1 MDIFDTS
8 SAGEASLQFGR
19 EMTDVLSNF
28 MMTGQG
34 QAFLA
39 ATAERGPGGKFTGK
53 LSQQRLTE
61 LLRGGNVP
69 DALSQ
74 ASAAIQGGGRETQL
88 SFMTN
93 KTALANEFMSRDSA
107 VKDVVDMVRQ
117 YAERGGVGG
126 DDGTKLILKSLLG
139 IDGRRAEMMMK
150 VAKDYEAE
158 SSAKLKAQMQEL
170 GTEELAYKLRTRGT
184 IAGIKQYV
192 SGSFSDLG
200 VDIREGSAGLMA
212 GVQEKLQV
220 VQDYFAGVERAPI
233 SAASAPIAMRA
244 AMAAPVDLASFGGRG
259 IGGTLASNRIALQV
273 QMGQASPEMFSG
285 GISSDTKAKIDAALS
300 DPAKRA
306 QIQKILSRAQ
316 YSGSDYDAVMLKAQ
330 LSGALGGGL
339 FGAKA
344 GDEWRKYVMSQFAEG
359 RDLLTFD
366 SNVSKGILFGASPIE
381 QTLDQAGLSSSA
393 LTAAKELLTGE
404 KSSGR
409 LALAGSLAAAG
420 IGAKGEDLLGEEV
433 TRLGNLG
440 QLRGMSEEER
450 KKAAAQSLL
459 DKYTAQGIGIEKGS
473 VTAEDLTSVLEF
485 TRTYGAGEASKL
497 FSAARLGL
505 SGEGTKA
512 AVGALAS
519 GTVAGMF
526 EKLGMGAELNTF
538 VSSLA
543 AGGGATGFEAL
554 LTSDKL
560 QGITADSDPLL
571 RRLGEL
577 SAGLKKVRRQT
588 TPMTLEDFA
597 KSMGSTK
604 DAIGQAVSPE
614 RLSQLLQDNV
624 LNTQEMEELYVSGA
638 AGSFA
643 AEARQRTGGVVFD
656 KDNPQPAIN
665 DQIYNNLVSLTEQ
678 NRLNLQVAQSKA
690 GAPVVATPGNT
701 VIR

>member
-1 MDIFDTS
+1 M
-8 SAGEASLQFGR
+8 
-19 EMTDVLSNF
+19 N
-28 MMTGQG
+28 
-34 QAFLA
+34 
-39 ATAERGPGGKFTGK
+39 
-53 LSQQRLTE
+53 
-61 LLRGGNVP
+61 
-69 DALSQ
+69 
-74 ASAAIQGGGRETQL
+74 
-88 SFMTN
+88 N

-126 DDGTKLILKSLLG
+126 DDGTKHVLKTLLG
-139 IDGRRAEMMMK
+139 IDGQRAEMMMK

-158 SSAKLKAQMQEL
+158 ATAKLKAQMQEL
-170 GTEELAYKLRTRGT
+170 GAEELAYKLKTRGS

-192 SGSFSDLG
+192 SGTFSDLG
-200 VDIREGSAGLMA
+200 VGIREGAAGIMA
-212 GVQEKLQV
+212 GAQQTLQG
-220 VQDYFAGVERAPI
+220 VQDYFAGVERSPI
-233 SAASAPIAMRA
+233 SAASAPSAMRA
-244 AMAAPVDLASFGGRG
+244 AMSAPTDLARFGGTG
-259 IGGTLASNRIALQV
+259 IGATLGANRTALQI
-273 QMGQASPEMFSG
+273 QLGQASPEMFKG
-285 GISSDTKAKIDAALS
+285 GMSDSVKSQIDAALA
-300 DPAKRA
+300 DPAKRERV
-306 QIQKILSRAQ
+306 QKILSNAQ
-316 YSGSDYDAVMLKAQ
+316 YSGSDYDAVSLKAE

-339 FGAKA
+339 FSAGA
-344 GDEWRKYVMSQFAEG
+344 GDDWRRYVMSQFSEG

-366 SNVSKGILFGASPIE
+366 PSLSTKGILFGASPIE
-381 QTLDQAGLSSSA
+381 ETLDRSGLSGKGLA
-393 LTAAKELLTGE
+393 AAKELLTGE
-404 KSSGR
+404 KSAGR

-420 IGAKGEDLLGEEV
+420 IGTKGEDLLGEEV
-433 TRLGNLG
+433 SRLGSLG
-440 QLRGMSEEER
+440 QLKGMSGEER

-459 DKYTAQGIGIEKGS
+459 DKYIAQGIGIEKGS

-512 AVGALAS
+512 AVGALSS

-526 EKLGMGAELNTF
+526 EKLGMGEELNTF

-543 AGGGATGFEAL
+543 GGGGAKGFEAL

-571 RRLGEL
+571 GRLAQL
-577 SAGLKKVRRQT
+577 SAGLKKVRKQT
-588 TPMTLEDFA
+588 TPMTIEEFA
-597 KSMGSTK
+597 KSVGSTK
-604 DAIGQAVSPE
+604 EAVGQAVSPE
-614 RLSQLLQDNV
+614 RLRQLLDDNL
-624 LNTQEMEELYVSGA
+624 LNTQEMEELYVGGA

-643 AEARQRTGGVVFD
+643 AEARSRTGGVVFD

-690 GAPVVATPGNT
+690 GVPVVATPGTT